1 MDGIETNVDLDVEI
15 IPAADAEKYGCRAML
30 FPAPWNENR
39 NMPVEDFLNELLKL
53 K

>member
-1 MDGIETNVDLDVEI
+1 
-15 IPAADAEKYGCRAML
+15 ML